1 MTRETE
7 HTAYPIGTST
17 QTHTTARKAAHHVTH
32 ARLIDTAA
40 PSAPRG
46 IALVLHGGAAR
57 RRPMRVSPTQLSV
70 LRMVPIAGR
79 IARAAKGEL
88 AVLRLLNSTRGWD
101 AHHTPV
107 DDVRWALRQVAD
119 RFGPDLPVTLVGHSL
134 GGRAALLAAAEEPV
148 VSAVALNPWVY
159 PTEGRLD
166 LTGRQVLVVHGD
178 DDRIAR
184 PTNSA
189 AVARD
194 LARTADRVG
203 YVTVEG
209 GKHAMLRRGTVFD
222 RLAADFTAATLL
234 GRHPE
239 GVVGRVLDGE
249 EWVDV

>member
-1 MTRETE
+1 MT
-7 HTAYPIGTST
+7 
-17 QTHTTARKAAHHVTH
+17 Q

-46 IALVLHGGAAR
+46 VVLVLHGGAAR

-70 LRMVPIAGR
+70 LRMVPIAAR

-101 AHHTPV
+101 THHTPV
-107 DDVRWALRQVAD
+107 DDVRWALREVAE
-119 RFGPDLPVTLVGHSL
+119 RFGHRLPVGLVGHSL
-134 GGRAALLAAAEEPV
+134 GGRAALLAAAQRRV

-159 PTEGRLD
+159 PHEGHLD
-166 LTGRQVLVVHGD
+166 LTGRQVLLVHGD
-178 DDRIAR
+178 DDRVAR

-194 LARTADRVG
+194 LARTARVG

-209 GKHAMLRRGTVFD
+209 GRHAMLRRHHVFD
-222 RLAADFTAATLL
+222 GLAAAFTTATLL
-234 GRHPE
+234 GRRPQ
-239 GVVGRVLDGE
+239 GPGADAVARALAGE
-249 EWVDV
+249 EWIDV